1 MEADN
6 LLTLAD
12 ENKMPQVGFGT
23 YLINKQDEMDT
34 AVQTA
39 FEAGYRLFDTAQM
52 YRNEQVL
59 AAALNHNGIA
69 RQDVFIT
76 DKVAN
81 ENQGYELTVASVD
94 FSLEQLGTDYID
106 LMLVHWPINTKFF
119 DTWRAL
125 EDVKKAGKVKSIG
138 VSNYNRAMLELL
150 KTQATEMPVVN
161 QIENHPYLTSQ
172 GLVDYDQAEEIITQA
187 WSPLGRGAVLDN
199 PMIQKMADHHN
210 RSVAQIILRWQVQ
223 RGLSMISKSVNP
235 ARIKENLQIFD
246 FELSADEM
254 SMLDILNRNE
264 RTGNDPEEV
273 YELGHQYR

>member
-12 ENKMPQVGFGT
+12 GNKMPQVGFGT

-34 AVQTA
+34 AVKTA

-52 YRNEQVL
+52 YRNEPVL

-106 LMLVHWPINTKFF
+106 LMLIHWPINTKFF

-172 GLVDYDQAEEIITQA
+172 GLVDYDHSEEIVTQA

-199 PMIQKMADHHN
+199 PIIHKMADHHN

-223 RGLSMISKSVNP
+223 RGLSVIPKSVNP
-235 ARIKENLQIFD
+235 DRIRENINVFD
-246 FELSADEM
+246 FELSTDEM

-264 RTGNDPEEV
+264 RTGMDPEQV

>member
-12 ENKMPQVGFGT
+12 KNKMPQVGFGT
-23 YLINKQDEMDT
+23 YLINKQDEMDA
-34 AVQTA
+34 AVKTA

-81 ENQGYELTVASVD
+81 ENQGYELAVASVD

-106 LMLVHWPINTKFF
+106 LLLVHWPINTKFF
-119 DTWRAL
+119 DTWRAF

-138 VSNYNRAMLELL
+138 VSNYNRSMLELL
-150 KTQATEMPVVN
+150 KTQANEMPVVN

-172 GLVDYDQAEEIITQA
+172 GLVDYDHAEEIITQA

-199 PMIQKMADHHN
+199 PMIKKMADHHN

-223 RGLSMISKSVNP
+223 RGLSMIPKSVNP
-235 ARIKENLQIFD
+235 ARIKENLQVFD
-246 FELSADEM
+246 FNLSTDEM